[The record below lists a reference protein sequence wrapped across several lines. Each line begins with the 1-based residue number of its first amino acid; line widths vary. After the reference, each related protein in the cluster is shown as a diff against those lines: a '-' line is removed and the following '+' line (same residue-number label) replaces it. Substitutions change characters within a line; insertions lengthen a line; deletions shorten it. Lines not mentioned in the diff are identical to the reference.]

1 MNLTKPQ
8 KLIYDMEK
16 VAGGAIPVICGS
28 LYTAAWLVQIKTNCQ
43 AI

>member
-16 VAGGAIPVICGS
+16 FSGGAISVICGS
-28 LYTAAWLVQIKTNCQ
+28 VLSRGKRTWTS
-43 AI
+43 